1 MMMMMMASSYHYPCR
16 VIFASSSYQPPPAP
30 LPTRPALDHAEIFAE
45 GGAGHDPARKS
56 AAGLT
61 GEYDG
66 MIKKRTECFSD
77 PAKRPSSACIISR
90 SADETSRPA
99 QQTTPSIITCISS
112 ISESQN
118 SEPDFNFNF
127 CIYNYNFT
135 VQ

>member
-77 PAKRPSSACIISR
+77 PAKRPSSACIMQQ
-90 SADETSRPA
+90 TRPA
-99 QQTTPSIITCISS
+99 DQHHHMLINASA
-112 ISESQN
+112 SQN
-118 SEPDFNFNF
+118 Q
-127 CIYNYNFT
+127 I
-135 VQ
+135 